1 MEKILSEEIKLSCD
15 LKARKRPACWEPELW
30 FSGRKL
36 VQCFQV
42 ETSMAILK
50 TESSPLLLS
59 LKRGR
64 RWVDHTSCQ
73 ALETGQ
79 GEGFGL
85 KKKKSEGFS
94 NALQVITTPLAI
106 WRKDCRKVRAHPS
119 LQWFMGIFYTAHFNH
134 FNYQCHTSGVRGS
147 LFSPISPWCLDKH
160 FPKKTSLLV
169 DFPLQ
174 WGTVENLQEYLAL
187 PSAPSLSICASL
199 GKFLSFSGS
208 QIPF

>member
-1 MEKILSEEIKLSCD
+1 MDTCFVKMIESGWWYNSDWVMEKILSEEIKLSCD

-85 KKKKSEGFS
+85 KKKIWGLFKCSS
-94 NALQVITTPLAI
+94 SDHNTTCYL
-106 WRKDCRKVRAHPS
+106 
-119 LQWFMGIFYTAHFNH
+119 
-134 FNYQCHTSGVRGS
+134 
-147 LFSPISPWCLDKH
+147 
-160 FPKKTSLLV
+160 KKR
-169 DFPLQ
+169 
-174 WGTVENLQEYLAL
+174 LQE
-187 PSAPSLSICASL
+187 
-199 GKFLSFSGS
+199 GKSSPFPPVVHGNFLHSTFQSF
-208 QIPF
+208 